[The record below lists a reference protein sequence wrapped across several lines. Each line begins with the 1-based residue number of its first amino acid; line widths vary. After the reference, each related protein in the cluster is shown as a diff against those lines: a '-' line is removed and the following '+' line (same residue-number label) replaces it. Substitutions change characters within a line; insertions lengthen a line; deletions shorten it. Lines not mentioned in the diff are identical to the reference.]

1 MKTIFE
7 QIGYSVSET
16 RQSTKDAELKLFYVN
31 NSDGSLRWVWP
42 GRVKTPLFLK
52 FYNAGGSRSK
62 LIAFLFRLVF
72 KLGIQSLIF
81 SSKKVFLSKIAD
93 SEVDFDIQANWA
105 LFTGTVGPN
114 NKAILYAEQDGL
126 GSFIKIAGTER
137 SRELL
142 EREANTLNRLGS
154 LDLKN
159 FVVPELY
166 CSSPGLLR
174 QFELSGG
181 GERSEE
187 LSPIHFNALIELNEF
202 TSFQIPLVEN
212 GSWEIL
218 KRDLREISHSRD
230 NRLPK
235 GMIRKLERLVQETN
249 EYNNIEVSLCHG
261 DFTPWNMYQQNDLL
275 YIYDWEL
282 ADPMRPLGFDL
293 FHFLI
298 QQGIL
303 VGRKSWKQISADID
317 RQVNSVSFSL
327 LSKFRNASVQEYLKL
342 YLIYNTVYYLK
353 LYAAQPVWHQ
363 QVYWLLNTW
372 NQALSQMLSES
383 VSARELVLIDTF
395 DFLQDKSYAAI
406 KFSGGY
412 PEKLSQFSDIDLCVE
427 KPVEKALF
435 SYLKGHPL
443 VSRMCRT
450 VKSFMSTQQL
460 FFSDGEL
467 LSLDLIWKF
476 KRKGLQLMDKQLF
489 LENAT
494 LNDFGMKMPDAYANA
509 RYAGL
514 FYACNNAPI
523 PAKYTYYE
531 ELLSHSNNSLDRHIY
546 PCYVD
551 INFNKKYL
559 LKFIKSQPENRGLR
573 GLYNQVNYVLD
584 SIHSYLQRPGTVIT
598 FSGVDGAGKSTV
610 IESLKYRLEKQL
622 RRRVVVLRHRPS
634 VLPIL
639 SAWSKGKQKAEADT
653 MRSLPRSGKNSG
665 FISSLFR
672 FAYYYTDYV
681 IGQFLVYARYVS
693 RGYIVIYD
701 RYYFDFI
708 HDSKR
713 SNIVLP
719 ASLLKGGFRFLI
731 KPRFN
736 FFLYADAQ
744 TILSRKKELDEATI
758 SSLTAS
764 YLGQFNQMRQHSSV
778 NYTSIRNMDLKQT
791 LDVVFNTISAKAA

>member
-1 MKTIFE
+1 MKTLFE
-7 QIGYSVSET
+7 QTGYSVSET
-16 RQSTKDAELKLFYVN
+16 RQSSNNVELKVLYIN
-31 NSDGSLRWVWP
+31 NSDGSLRWMWP
-42 GRVKTPLFLK
+42 SRVKTPLFLK
-52 FYNAGGSRSK
+52 FYNASDFRSK
-62 LIAFLFRLVF
+62 LIALLFRLVF
-72 KLGIQSLIF
+72 RLRIQELLF
-81 SSKKVFLSKIAD
+81 RTKKIYVSKIAN
-93 SEVDFDIQANWA
+93 SEVDFDMQSNWA
-105 LFTGTVGPN
+105 LFTGTIGPN
-114 NKAILYAEQDGL
+114 NKAILYTQQNGM
-126 GSFIKIAGTER
+126 GSFIKIACTQR

-154 LDLKN
+154 MDLQN

-166 CSSPGLLR
+166 SSSLGLLR
-174 QFELSGG
+174 QFELLKGGKRSG
-181 GERSEE
+181 E
-187 LSPIHFNALIELNEF
+187 LTPIHLNALIELNEF
-202 TSFQIPLVEN
+202 TSFQMPLVEN
-212 GSWEIL
+212 RSWENL
-218 KRDLREISHSRD
+218 KRDLKEMSNSRD

-261 DFTPWNMYQQNDLL
+261 DFTPWNMYRQSDLL

-293 FHFLI
+293 FHFII

-303 VGRKSWKQISADID
+303 VERKSWKQISADID
-317 RQVNSVSFSL
+317 RQVNSVSFNL
-327 LSKFRNASVQEYLKL
+327 LSKFKNVSVQEYLKM
-342 YLIYNTVYYLK
+342 YLLYNTVYYLK
-353 LYAAQPVWHQ
+353 LYAAQPVWHL
-363 QVYWLLNTW
+363 QVYWLFNTW
-372 NQALSQMLSES
+372 NEALSQVLSES

-395 DFLQDKSYAAI
+395 DFLMDKNYAAI

-412 PEKLSQFSDIDLCVE
+412 PEKLSQFSDVDLCIE
-427 KPVEKALF
+427 KSAEKELF
-435 SYLKGHPL
+435 RYLRSHPL
-443 VSRMCRT
+443 VRRIYRT
-450 VKSFMSTQQL
+450 KKTFMSTQQL
-460 FFSDGEL
+460 FFSRGEM
-467 LSLDLIWKF
+467 LSLDLIWEF
-476 KRKGLQLMDKQLF
+476 KRKGLQLMDKQMF
-489 LENAT
+489 MENAT
-494 LNDFGMKMPDAYANA
+494 LNDFGMKMPEVSANA
-509 RYAGL
+509 RYVGL
-514 FYACNNAPI
+514 FYASNKAPI

-531 ELLSHSNNSLDRHIY
+531 ELLSHSGHALDRHLY

-551 INFNKKYL
+551 GNVNKKYL
-559 LKFIKSQPENRGLR
+559 LKFIKSQPENRGWR
-573 GLYNQVNYVLD
+573 GFCNQFNYVLD
-584 SIHSYLQRPGTVIT
+584 GVLSHLHRPGTVIT

-639 SAWSKGKQKAEADT
+639 SAWSKGKQKAEADS
-653 MRSLPRSGKNSG
+653 MRSLPRTGKNSS

-719 ASLLKGGFRFLI
+719 APLLKGGLRLLI

-744 TILSRKKELDEATI
+744 TILARKKELDEATI

-764 YLGQFNQMRQHSSV
+764 YLGQFNQMRRGSAV
-778 NYTSIRNMDLKQT
+778 TYTSIRNTDLKQT